1 MSKQIFITIL
11 IALITAS
18 GKSQTIPTDWFK
30 TDTITIDSKIQK
42 AQDAVLRTKERYEK
56 AMSVLEKLIAVR
68 KERQMKSFMEA
79 LEKSDRSSRR
89 LCAF

>member
-1 MSKQIFITIL
+1 MNK
-11 IALITAS
+11 
-18 GKSQTIPTDWFK
+18 GKRTRR
-30 TDTITIDSKIQK
+30 TITIGSKIQK

-79 LEKSDRSSRR
+79 LEKSDRSFEEVMRF
-89 LCAF
+89 LKA

>member
-1 MSKQIFITIL
+1 MNKGKRTRRTI
-11 IALITAS
+11 S
-18 GKSQTIPTDWFK
+18 
-30 TDTITIDSKIQK
+30 IDSKIQK

-79 LEKSDRSSRR
+79 LEKSDRSFEEVMCF
-89 LCAF
+89 LKA

>member
-1 MSKQIFITIL
+1 MAMNKGKRTRRTI
-11 IALITAS
+11 S
-18 GKSQTIPTDWFK
+18 
-30 TDTITIDSKIQK
+30 IDSKIQK

-79 LEKSDRSSRR
+79 LEKSDRSFEEVMRF
-89 LCAF
+89 LKA